1 MTEIEITRFWSII
14 LRSFEGL
21 IKVLVC
27 DQPNESWWCT
37 FKIFNRTFNLL
48 HRVVQRL
55 SLSLD
60 KVDLTPFKLDQIPI
74 FPLTSLQISKTNFQI
89 DEILKK
95 TKSQKY
101 RVFKDA
107 GLNLIMAINDIG
119 FF

>member
-14 LRSFEGL
+14 LQFFEGL

-48 HRVVQRL
+48 HKVAQRL

-60 KVDLTPFKLDQIPI
+60 KVDLTTFKLDQIPI

-95 TKSQKY
+95 TKS
-101 RVFKDA
+101 
-107 GLNLIMAINDIG
+107 
-119 FF
+119 